1 MELLGRLR
9 ILSRVRMLGTLV
21 NLQLSVDRAS
31 ETVVWDHSLDCT
43 LDEKFRAAF
52 AALAEGLG
60 LMTADE
66 SGEAHIALLGL
77 LLAPDLNFSRID
89 HHDKIAGVHMGR
101 PDRLMLAAE
110 QIGGLH
116 GDMAE
121 VLVLGI
127 DHPPLAFNLGGFS
140 GKSLHTDFGKG
151 GKE

>member
-21 NLQLSVDRAS
+21 NLQLPVDRAS

-43 LDEKFRAAF
+43 LDEKFRAAL

-60 LMTADE
+60 LMTSDE
-66 SGEAHIALLGL
+66 SGKAHVAFLGL
-77 LLAPDLNFSRID
+77 LLAADLDFSRID
-89 HHDKIAGVHMGR
+89 HDDKIAGVHMGR

-110 QIGGLH
+110 QVGGLH
-116 GDMAE
+116 GNMAE

-140 GKSLHTDFGKG
+140 RKSLHTDFGKG

>member
-21 NLQLSVDRAS
+21 NLQLPVDSAS
-31 ETVVWDHSLDCT
+31 ETVVGNHSLDCT
-43 LDEKFRAAF
+43 LDEEFRSTF

-60 LMTADE
+60 LMTSDE
-66 SGEAHIALLGL
+66 SREAHVALLGL
-77 LLAPDLNFSRID
+77 LLATDLDFSRID
-89 HHDKIAGVHMGR
+89 HHDKIAGIHMGR

-116 GDMAE
+116 GNMAE

-151 GKE
+151 DEE